1 MLRWCNAKN
10 KFYVCVLRRCLR
22 VVVCH
27 FDCESLHGCVCVRER
42 EREREREYVCGMK
55 RVFELERKRE
65 TLFAKDK
72 VANLEAKKEHS
83 LENIFGK
90 L

>member
-1 MLRWCNAKN
+1 
-10 KFYVCVLRRCLR
+10 
-22 VVVCH
+22 
-27 FDCESLHGCVCVRER
+27 
-42 EREREREYVCGMK
+42 MK